1 MKLFNINITRKPQ
14 LSNFIYIKN
23 NALPKSFCDNV
34 IEKFEKDDRKYQ
46 GTTGGGVDLDIKRS
60 LDLSISDHSDW
71 KNFDDVFFKSLNKNL
86 NEYWKQLPTIFKG
99 GKRVKKLENDTGYQI
114 QKTQPGDFYTWHN
127 DASNDEDG
135 NSRVVT
141 FIWYLN
147 DIKHAGYTEFVDGTK
162 VQPETGKIVIFPA
175 TWEYLHRGFPPKSEI
190 KYICTGWVY

>member
-46 GTTGGGVDLDIKRS
+46 GTTGGGVDLDVKRS
-60 LDLSISDHSDW
+60 LDLCISGLEEW
-71 KNFDDVFFKSLNKNL
+71 KNFDEVFFKSLNKHL
-86 NEYWKQLPTIFKG
+86 DEYWRQVPKLFGKG
-99 GKRVKKLENDTGYQI
+99 EMVSRKGEDTGYQI
-114 QKTQPGDFYTWHN
+114 QKSQPGDFYTWHS
-127 DASNDEDG
+127 DAMNDEDG

>member
-1 MKLFNINITRKPQ
+1 MIISF
-14 LSNFIYIKN
+14 SDFIYI
-23 NALPKSFCDNV
+23 ADGTLEPEFCKNV

-60 LDLSISDHSDW
+60 LDLFISDHSDW
-71 KNFDDVFFKSLNKNL
+71 KSFDDVFFKSLNKNL

-99 GKRVKKLENDTGYQI
+99 GERVKKLENDTGYQI

-147 DIKHAGYTEFVDGTK
+147 DITEGG
-162 VQPETGKIVIFPA
+162 ETVFINKCKIKPKKGSLLIFPA
-175 TWEYLHRGFPPKSEI
+175 TWTYPHCGMVPKSHD
-190 KYICTGWVY
+190 KYIVTGWMYTSLNNIDFR